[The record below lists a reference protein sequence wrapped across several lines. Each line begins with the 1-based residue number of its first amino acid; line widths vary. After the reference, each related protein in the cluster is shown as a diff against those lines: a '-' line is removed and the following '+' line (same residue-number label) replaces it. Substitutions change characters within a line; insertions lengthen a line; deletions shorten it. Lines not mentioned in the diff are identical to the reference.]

1 MDRIDALTAFIAAA
15 DENSL
20 AGASRRLGRSP
31 AAVTR
36 AIASLERRIGTR
48 LLYGTTRVVRMTE
61 AGEQYLAS
69 CRHIEA
75 DLEEADRA
83 AAGERTAPRGMLTV
97 TARCFWPSARAAAG
111 RCFPQQVSV
120 GAGAPPPARSRGQ
133 RDRRRHGRSRADRA
147 SARLGPLRYQGERGA
162 TAVVCESGYLA
173 RRKVPRAPTDLKSHD
188 CISFNAMT
196 PSDVWTF
203 APSAKGNASKQ
214 VRVFPRLTVTEA
226 EAAIGAAVDGHGV
239 TRVLS
244 YQVER
249 ELKSGPPQGDSRGL
263 RAHALAG

>member
-1 MDRIDALTAFIAAA
+1 VRPLVDAFLNRYPSVQVRLLLLDRAVSVIEEGMDVAVRIGHLPDLGLFATKVR
-15 DENSL
+15 EV
-20 AGASRRLGRSP
+20 RRLLCASP
-31 AAVTR
+31 
-36 AIASLERRIGTR
+36 
-48 LLYGTTRVVRMTE
+48 
-61 AGEQYLAS
+61 
-69 CRHIEA
+69 
-75 DLEEADRA
+75 
-83 AAGERTAPRGMLTV
+83 
-97 TARCFWPSARAAAG
+97 
-111 RCFPQQVSV
+111 
-120 GAGAPPPARSRGQ
+120 
-133 RDRRRHGRSRADRA
+133 
-147 SARLGPLRYQGERGA
+147 
-162 TAVVCESGYLA
+162 GYLA

-263 RAHALAG
+263 RAYALAG